1 MKRKYRKPEQ
11 IVKLLRQ
18 AEVRLAEGGSVEDI
32 RRQLRISDSTFYYR
46 RKQYGKMELDQVKRL
61 KELQKENSRL
71 KKLVA
76 DQALDIDIPKEA
88 LSGNCCPRQNSLRR
102 ALLPLR
108 LRLRSSST
116 RQVRWMTL

>member
-18 AEVRLAEGGSVEDI
+18 GQAQLAQGQSVDEMC
-32 RRQLRISDSTFYYR
+32 RQLGISDSTYYYWC
-46 RKQYGKMELDQVKRL
+46 KQYGKMNVDQARRF

-76 DQALDIDIPKEA
+76 EQVLDNDILKEA
-88 LSGNCCPRQNSLRR
+88 LSGNY
-102 ALLPLR
+102 
-108 LRLRSSST
+108 
-116 RQVRWMTL
+116 

>member
-18 AEVRLAEGGSVEDI
+18 AQAQLAQGQSVDEMC
-32 RRQLRISDSTFYYR
+32 RQLGISDSTYYYWCT
-46 RKQYGKMELDQVKRL
+46 QYGKMNVDQAKRF

-76 DQALDIDIPKEA
+76 EQVLDNDILKEA
-88 LSGNCCPRQNSLRR
+88 LSGNF
-102 ALLPLR
+102 
-108 LRLRSSST
+108 
-116 RQVRWMTL
+116 